1 MGLFENNLITKEE
14 VKVLIGLDLDT
25 IRDDANPSNKAERFI
40 YEAQTILSSFV
51 RRNYKNDLEKWY
63 HAYCNNNERQHIK
76 MAIAKQVEY
85 QVLNGKI
92 GNDVANFDNRA
103 SFDKNLALVIS
114 PYAIMELGEIR
125 RLTTTAFNDRGI
137 LSDYL
142 ATELFGR

>member
-14 VKVLIGLDLDT
+14 IKILIGLDLDT

-63 HAYCNNNERQHIK
+63 HHYCNQTERQHIK

-142 ATELFGR
+142 ALELFGR

>member
-63 HAYCNNNERQHIK
+63 HSYCNNNERQHIK

>member
-63 HAYCNNNERQHIK
+63 YNFCNQSERQHIK

-125 RLTTTAFNDRGI
+125 RLTSTAFNDRGI

-142 ATELFGR
+142 ALELFGR

>member
-14 VKVLIGLDLDT
+14 IKVLTGLDLDT

-63 HAYCNNNERQHIK
+63 RNFCNQSERQHIK

-92 GNDVANFDNRA
+92 GNDVSNFDNRA
-103 SFDKNLALVIS
+103 SFDKNLALIIS

-142 ATELFGR
+142 ALELFGR